1 MNLVNFWAAALALS
15 ILLYVVLDGFDL
27 GVGLLFPFAPSEKAR
42 RQMLAAISPV
52 WDGNET
58 WLVVA
63 AATLFAAFP
72 SVYALLLSAFYLPLL
87 VMLAGLILRGVAF
100 EFRYK
105 ARRLRPLWDAG
116 FVAGSYA
123 ASFIQGTAV
132 GAIVQGL
139 VVKNGRYAG
148 GLFAWLSPFALLCG
162 LGLCVGYAMVGA
174 CWLARKGEGEIRMY
188 ALRVLPWIMTA
199 LLVFLVAVFI
209 QTFVLNLPV
218 LQRWTERPILFIFPS
233 FGAVAFVAMANGVRR
248 HDDRFL
254 FPSAAVIFLAAFAT
268 LAVSF
273 LPYIVPFSVTIA
285 DAASPDSSLRFLFWG
300 GGLVVLP
307 VTIVYTG
314 IVYFIFRGRIRADT
328 DYS

>member
-1 MNLVNFWAAALALS
+1 MNLVNFWAASLAVS

-27 GVGLLFPFAPSEKAR
+27 GVGLLFPFAPGEKAR
-42 RQMLAAISPV
+42 RQMLSAISPV

-63 AATLFAAFP
+63 ATILFAAFP

-87 VMLAGLILRGVAF
+87 IMLAGLILRGVAF

-105 ARRLRPLWDAG
+105 AKLLRPLWDAG

-123 ASFIQGTAV
+123 ASFIQGAAI
-132 GAIVQGL
+132 GAIVEGL
-139 VVKNGRYAG
+139 VVRNGRYAG
-148 GLFAWLSPFALLCG
+148 GPFAWLSPFAVLCG
-162 LGLCVGYAMVGA
+162 LGLCVGYAMIGA
-174 CWLARKGEGEIRMY
+174 CWLARKGTGEIRMF
-188 ALRVLPWIMTA
+188 ALRVLPWIMAA

-209 QTFVLNLPV
+209 HAFILHLPV
-218 LQRWTERPILFIFPS
+218 LHRWTQRPVLLIFPVM
-233 FGAVAFVAMANGVRR
+233 GAAAFAIMANGVRR
-248 HDDRFL
+248 HNDRFL
-254 FPSAAVIFLAAFAT
+254 FIAGAAIFLAAFAT

-273 LPYIVPFSVTIA
+273 LPYIVPFSITIA

-300 GGLVVLP
+300 AGVVVLP
-307 VTIVYTG
+307 VTFVYTG
-314 IVYFIFRGRIRADT
+314 IVYFIFRGRIGPDA